1 MIKIVCGVY
10 GHYIDGRVVAKN
22 SDSEPFS
29 LTPRQEAE
37 LVAKGVAAFVDE
49 VTEVSHA
56 GASAPIGFDESPEP
70 DIEIPEYSVDMK
82 ADELRE
88 IGKDCGLHFKV
99 GMTKADMVAWTP
111 FLRRRSTR
119 TTPTKQ
125 RTTAWNCPTLTLPR
139 RWNNGLQRFCL
150 R

>member
-70 DIEIPEYSVDMK
+70 DIEIPEYSVDSK

-88 IGKDCGLHFKV
+88 IGKAYGLHFKV
-99 GMTKADMVAWTP
+99 GMTKADMVSALDAFFAEKIDEDDADADEAEDDDLGLP
-111 FLRRRSTR
+111 DFD
-119 TTPTKQ
+119 PTE
-125 RTTAWNCPTLTLPR
+125 AVE
-139 RWNNGLQRFCL
+139 
-150 R
+150 

>member
-56 GASAPIGFDESPEP
+56 GASAPIGFDESPES

-99 GMTKADMVAWTP
+99 GMTKADMVAALDA
-111 FLRRRSTR
+111 FFAE
-119 TTPTKQ
+119 KIDEDD
-125 RTTAWNCPTLTLPR
+125 ADEAEDDGMELPD
-139 RWNNGLQRFCL
+139 FDPAEAVE
-150 R
+150 

>member
-22 SDSEPFS
+22 SESEPFS

-49 VTEVSHA
+49 VAEVSHA
-56 GASAPIGFDESPEP
+56 GASAPIGFDEQP
-70 DIEIPEYSVDMK
+70 DIEIPEYSIDSK

-88 IGKDCGLHFKV
+88 IGKAHGLHFKV
-99 GMTKADMVAWTP
+99 GMTKADMVSALDA
-111 FLRRRSTR
+111 FFAE
-119 TTPTKQ
+119 KIDEDD
-125 RTTAWNCPTLTLPR
+125 ADEAEDDGMELPD
-139 RWNNGLQRFCL
+139 FDPAEAVE
-150 R
+150 